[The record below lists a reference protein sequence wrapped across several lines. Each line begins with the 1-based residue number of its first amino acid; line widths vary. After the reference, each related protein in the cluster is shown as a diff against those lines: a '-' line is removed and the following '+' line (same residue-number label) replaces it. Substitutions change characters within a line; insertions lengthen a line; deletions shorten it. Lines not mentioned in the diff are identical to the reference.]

1 MSRLIHQGFAPRQSA
16 CLILPDSADEGWTD
30 FKEKLTRLD
39 GIVTDNFIDG
49 SDPVLQIRAE
59 DGRNWTVELGS
70 RAQND
75 AAGLTAASAMPDDPV
90 TIMGRRTRN
99 FGEYRIKALRVMIA
113 NKAFDLFPDSIQ

>member
-1 MSRLIHQGFAPRQSA
+1 MSRLIHQGFATRQPA
-16 CLILPDSADEGWTD
+16 CLILPDSADDAWTD

-70 RAQND
+70 RAQNE
-75 AAGLTAASAMPDDPV
+75 AAGLTAAAAMPDDKV
-90 TIMGRRTRN
+90 TITGRRTRN
-99 FGEYRIKALRVMIA
+99 FGEHRIKALRLTIGTQS
-113 NKAFDLFPDSIQ
+113 FDLFPDSI

>member
-16 CLILPDSADEGWTD
+16 CLILPDSADKGWAD

-59 DGRNWTVELGS
+59 DGRNWTVELGTHS
-70 RAQND
+70 QNN
-75 AAGLTAASAMPDDPV
+75 AAGLTAAAAMPDDRV
-90 TIMGRRTRN
+90 SITGRRSRN
-99 FGEYRIKALRVMIA
+99 FGEHRIKALRLVIGDR
-113 NKAFDLFPDSIQ
+113 AFDLFPDSIR